1 MTTINNL
8 HTFVSSLISNPSDIN
23 EHIPTL
29 IRYSK
34 DCRHITEMGVRGIV
48 STWAFL
54 VAKPQKLISIDMQD
68 PKVFGGN
75 IDLVYQ
81 CASDLN
87 VDFQFKLEN
96 TLNIN
101 IENTDLLFID
111 TWHCY
116 RQLKAELNLHN
127 KNVNKYIILHD
138 TTTYAHQDE
147 KSYEHLGEE
156 WKARE
161 NGGIWKALKEF
172 ISENQSWEIYEKYA
186 NNNGLTVLKK
196 FK

>member
-1 MTTINNL
+1 MTTANNL
-8 HTFVSSLISNPSDIN
+8 HTFVLSLISTPSDIN
-23 EHIPTL
+23 EHLPTL
-29 IRYSK
+29 VRYSRECK
-34 DCRHITEMGVRGIV
+34 HITEMGVRGIV

-81 CASDLN
+81 CAADLN

-116 RQLKAELNLHN
+116 KQLKAELDLHH

-147 KSYEHLGEE
+147 KSYEYLGEE
-156 WKARE
+156 WKAQE
-161 NGGIWKALKEF
+161 KGGMWNALKEF
-172 ISENQSWEIYEKYA
+172 ISENQNWEIHEKYA
-186 NNNGLTVLKK
+186 KNNGLTVLKRI
-196 FK
+196 

>member
-1 MTTINNL
+1 MTTNSL

-34 DCRHITEMGVRGIV
+34 DCQHITEMGVRGII

-54 VAKPQKLISIDMQD
+54 VAKPQKLISIDIQD

-96 TLNIN
+96 TLNMN

-116 RQLKAELNLHN
+116 RQLKAELNLHHI
-127 KNVNKYIILHD
+127 NVNKYIILHD
-138 TTTYAHQDE
+138 TNTYAHQDE
-147 KSYEHLGEE
+147 KSYEIWGDN
-156 WKARE
+156 WKAHE
-161 NGGIWKALKEF
+161 NGGLWNAVKEF
-172 ISENQSWEIYEKYA
+172 IADNKNWEIYEKFA
-186 NNNGLTVLKK
+186 NNNGLTVLKRLL
-196 FK
+196 

>member
-1 MTTINNL
+1 MTANSL

-34 DCRHITEMGVRGIV
+34 NCQHITEMGVRGII

-54 VAKPQKLISIDMQD
+54 VAKPQKLISIDIQD

-96 TLNIN
+96 TLNMN

-116 RQLKAELNLHN
+116 RQLKAELNLHHI
-127 KNVNKYIILHD
+127 NVNKYIILHD
-138 TTTYAHQDE
+138 TNTYAHQDE
-147 KSYEHLGEE
+147 KSYEMWGDN
-156 WKARE
+156 WKAHE
-161 NGGIWKALKEF
+161 NGGLWKAVKEF
-172 ISENQSWEIYEKYA
+172 IADNKNWEIYEKFE
-186 NNNGLTVLKK
+186 NNNGLTVLKRLL
-196 FK
+196 